1 MTNGIYQSIYE
12 LVHQY
17 IYGGVELTEAME
29 LVNITLSTIGC
40 LAVTA
45 IPFVVV
51 FFALRF
57 IFSLFDNLFN

>member
-1 MTNGIYQSIYE
+1 MTNGIYQNIYD

-29 LVNITLSTIGC
+29 LVNITVSTIGC
-40 LAVTA
+40 LVVFA

-51 FFALRF
+51 YFGLKF
-57 IFSLFDNLFN
+57 IFTLFDKIW